1 MPRYNAFSFLVL
13 ILATFT
19 TGQPEYYFGDD
30 PLVWIDNWN
39 IDTDNTSSGYDWNNF
54 TLTSPP
60 STEESVA
67 STADFIEWLASRII
81 PDDDDNRTSSF
92 FGGFFQFNFEKN
104 TLSSSFEYAFISS
117 LQISPSQCHHTIH
130 SITSALDTALRRANP
145 AVSTIQSRPKRV
157 DQQPC
162 STNATCP
169 CPHILPPRGRRA
181 LVVSLELETVS
192 SSSALTMPAVMPL
205 GISFSSEKAVRRL
218 SSPDSQPIPD

>member
-60 STEESVA
+60 
-67 STADFIEWLASRII
+67 
-81 PDDDDNRTSSF
+81 
-92 FGGFFQFNFEKN
+92 
-104 TLSSSFEYAFISS
+104 SSSFEYAFISS